1 MLVLVQLGGEPVGR
15 VRRFLRAFHRE
26 LGGRD
31 PPHAPPWAPQLP
43 AGCLAPQRLDPA
55 VCILTPDQQRVDIRL
70 EQILAPVR
78 TADGVLEAPRRVL
91 VEAGPAMGKTTL
103 ALRVLSAWA
112 EGAPW
117 IPPDVTLA
125 FLVPLRELRG
135 HSLAA
140 YLGKQLLPKSAVPA
154 SFDKVGCKNT
164 SAGHRVH
171 C

>member
-1 MLVLVQLGGEPVGR
+1 MGR

-31 PPHAPPWAPQLP
+31 PPHSPAWAPALP
-43 AGCLAPQRLDPA
+43 AGALAPQRMDPA
-55 VCILTPDQQRVDIRL
+55 VCILTAGERVDIRL
-70 EQILAPVR
+70 EQILSPVR
-78 TADGVLEAPRRVL
+78 TADGGVLEAPRRVL

-103 ALRVLSAWA
+103 ALRLLAAWA

-135 HSLAA
+135 NNLAA

-154 SFDKVGCKNT
+154 NFDKVSPRRRNWSG
-164 SAGHRVH
+164 AQR
-171 C
+171 